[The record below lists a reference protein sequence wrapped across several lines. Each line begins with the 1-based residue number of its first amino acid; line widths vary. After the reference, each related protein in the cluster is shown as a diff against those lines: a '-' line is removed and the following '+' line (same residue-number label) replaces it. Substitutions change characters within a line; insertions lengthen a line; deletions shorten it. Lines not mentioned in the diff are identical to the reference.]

1 MKKKYIALLCSSND
15 VNQILGTHKS
25 LLKKLDTNF
34 DKFYLINFI
43 YFKLFSDAYGIKNEF
58 IHELK
63 DNIKKPKNL
72 EIFTP
77 QTVKELKDFMLNK
90 EIIGIQNLSRN
101 ISDLRIHYLIA
112 KFNIIQIIIS
122 NFGFFNSKFKT
133 SMMDK
138 FSKPL
143 SNFFYFLN
151 KSIGQ
156 KITLFLSNIRIFKK
170 IEIRFT
176 SDKQMLARIN
186 KNIFKKMLF
195 KFNFFYIKEIIL
207 VNSKNYDDF
216 KEENFSINQNKI
228 VLLDIFLDHPEAF
241 DIIKKISNEDKKK
254 HYIKLNEFL
263 YSLSNYYKKEVIIC
277 LHPKDNLT
285 NKKKI
290 FHNFEVT
297 QYDTVKN
304 IYNAFIVLFFDT
316 SAIVDAI
323 LLKKRIMF
331 INSKYIPDR
340 WLELGKSLAKKS
352 KILCF
357 DIEENLQDKIPL
369 LDERLRKQ
377 TFEYQDYIDKFIQ
390 IDGDRS
396 GLDVIIKTLKKRFFY
411 KDI

>member
-143 SNFFYFLN
+143 SNFF
-151 KSIGQ
+151 
-156 KITLFLSNIRIFKK
+156 IF
-170 IEIRFT
+170 
-176 SDKQMLARIN
+176 
-186 KNIFKKMLF
+186 
-195 KFNFFYIKEIIL
+195 
-207 VNSKNYDDF
+207 
-216 KEENFSINQNKI
+216 
-228 VLLDIFLDHPEAF
+228 
-241 DIIKKISNEDKKK
+241 
-254 HYIKLNEFL
+254 
-263 YSLSNYYKKEVIIC
+263 
-277 LHPKDNLT
+277 
-285 NKKKI
+285 
-290 FHNFEVT
+290 
-297 QYDTVKN
+297 
-304 IYNAFIVLFFDT
+304 
-316 SAIVDAI
+316 
-323 LLKKRIMF
+323 
-331 INSKYIPDR
+331 
-340 WLELGKSLAKKS
+340 
-352 KILCF
+352 
-357 DIEENLQDKIPL
+357 
-369 LDERLRKQ
+369 
-377 TFEYQDYIDKFIQ
+377 
-390 IDGDRS
+390 
-396 GLDVIIKTLKKRFFY
+396 
-411 KDI
+411 